1 MAFDGFP
8 KGGVNFFRQL
18 AISQDREWFK
28 AHKADYEELWATPM
42 AALFDELQRVVK
54 AQFPETEGTQAKV
67 FRIYRDV
74 RFSKDKTPFKTT
86 VSGVLP
92 LFGGSAKAEGG
103 TGFYCEFG
111 TEMFVAAG
119 RWMMEPPLLA
129 RYRAAVADEKSGA
142 PVGQAV
148 EKLRKAGFTLS
159 AHDALKRPPPGFDAA
174 HPRVELLKLK
184 GFGLTFPAVEPGL
197 LQDGP
202 GLVKRLKGDLQKVA
216 PLLHWIEAVARGTK
230 PLPKV

>member
-42 AALFDELQRVVK
+42 AALFDELHRV
-54 AQFPETEGTQAKV
+54 ARPLFPEAADTKPKV

-74 RFSKDKTPFKTT
+74 RFSKDKAPFKTT
-86 VSGVLP
+86 SSAVLP
-92 LFGGSAKAEGG
+92 LFGGSATAEGG

-111 TEMFVAAG
+111 AEPFVAAG
-119 RWMMEPPLLA
+119 RWMMEGPLLA
-129 RYRAAVADEKSGA
+129 RYRAAVADEKTGA
-142 PVGQAV
+142 PLAKAI
-148 EKLRKAGFTLS
+148 EKLKKAGFTLS
-159 AHDALKRPPPGFDAA
+159 AHDALKRPPPGFDAT
-174 HPRVELLKLK
+174 HPRLELLKLK
-184 GFGLTFPAVEPGL
+184 GFGVTFPAFGPEQ

-202 GLVKRLKGDLQKVA
+202 GLVKRLKGDLKKVA